1 MNNPK
6 ITIEDALTVA
16 RDEGVPVEILKLI
29 EKELRKLAEQ
39 EKAGRVPAEKSKSQY
54 VVLLDDAEGQFEGKS
69 FLGWVVKMSA
79 DLPPQVALD
88 RAKVAGRSFNES
100 KKGRKLPVKSIREV
114 FAGVARKFW
123 KREEDEGKKVIP
135 QTKEPVL
142 IMPTKGG
149 LT

>member
-1 MNNPK
+1 MSNPK

-16 RDEGVPVEILKLI
+16 RDEGVPVETLKLI

-39 EKAGRVPAEKSKSQY
+39 EKAGRAPAEKPKSQFI
-54 VVLLDDAEGQFEGKS
+54 VLLDDAEGQFEGKS

-88 RAKVAGRSFNES
+88 RAKAAGLAYNQSR
-100 KKGRKLPVKSIREV
+100 KGQHTPVKSIREV

-123 KREEDEGKKVIP
+123 KREEDEGKKALP